1 MKRIWFISGLLA
13 LMSIAP
19 ICAQEET
26 PTKGQGIPAEGKV
39 QPATAPQRGDVL
51 APSNLARVLNL
62 TDEQRARIEGLWK
75 QYNDRNEALRR
86 DTAITPEQR
95 MHRMGQNR
103 QEYVRLVRTVLKED
117 QLKRFEQLLEEQ
129 SPANASL
136 AGMRFTPQQMEKI
149 KEISQ
154 RYAKLRQEISQDQ
167 SLDPSV
173 KARRLQ
179 ELSQQMLK
187 EIRDKVLTE
196 QQREQWDKA
205 MKKDQKT
212 NAQDKQNEKDKQKNK
227 PSGGQ

>member
-1 MKRIWFISGLLA
+1 MRKFWLLGGLLA
-13 LMSIAP
+13 LMSIVP

-26 PTKGQGIPAEGKV
+26 PTKGQEMPAEGKV
-39 QPATAPQRGDVL
+39 QPAAAPQRGDVL

-86 DTAITPEQR
+86 DTSITPEQR

-154 RYAKLRQEISQDQ
+154 RYAKLRQEISQDRT
-167 SLDPSV
+167 LDPSV
-173 KARRLQ
+173 RARRLQ
-179 ELSQQMLK
+179 ELNQQMLK
-187 EIRDKVLTE
+187 EIRDKVLTD

-212 NAQDKQNEKDKQKNK
+212 NEKDKQEQDKQKDK